1 MFAFGVI
8 LAFATAF
15 MVLDYNEVIEVG
27 ICQNIGLKPSGTFDI
42 FSSTDYLFSSDDKQL
57 LTFYCKPPRGY
68 APTLKGECSEE
79 FVDDGQYSNK
89 GDIKKRDGIYT
100 VNVFVTE
107 SKSKTIEF
115 YALAKKGLKFYESN
129 HIKIE
134 IKDNWTNEEQKNI
147 DKVDTSIQ
155 ELINSDSY
163 KKKDYENKVKSVKQL
178 LDQLSTNGT
187 PSINKKSL
195 FFDEKSGLY
204 NFSYSKTGPTAG
216 KYSVKIPVSMTPGV
230 YQIVIQ
236 VINSNDQIL
245 FERAH
250 IVNVK
255 STINFIGF
263 VGGTDTG
270 DIRSKYYGDTSRKLE
285 VHCVSDKISQYEQ
298 TNITFNIHGTFY
310 SRVMEN
316 GIAYLGINLSNGEY
330 IVTVTSPLNGETIT
344 ENITIIPS
352 E

>member
-1 MFAFGVI
+1 MFTKPLLMHGGGGV
-8 LAFATAF
+8 
-15 MVLDYNEVIEVG
+15 
-27 ICQNIGLKPSGTFDI
+27 
-42 FSSTDYLFSSDDKQL
+42 DKQ
-57 LTFYCKPPRGY
+57 
-68 APTLKGECSEE
+68 ECCE
-79 FVDDGQYSNK
+79 
-89 GDIKKRDGIYT
+89 
-100 VNVFVTE
+100 VF
-107 SKSKTIEF
+107 F
-115 YALAKKGLKFYESN
+115 N
-129 HIKIE
+129 
-134 IKDNWTNEEQKNI
+134 NEEVYTGEQVSKY
-147 DKVDTSIQ
+147 TG
-155 ELINSDSY
+155 DS
-163 KKKDYENKVKSVKQL
+163 ERFEIML
-178 LDQLSTNGT
+178 LDDSLYEQGLSVHFVIDSSEYNR
-187 PSINKKSL
+187 
-195 FFDEKSGLY
+195 